1 MECIKTKKHS
11 NDNLPVSKMKLS
23 DLKPIDFGPG
33 SEKGSV
39 EVDKIVYSNK
49 NNIKLLILSDIH
61 DEEIVLEKAKTICE
75 KEKPDYIFIA
85 GDTTN
90 CSVSFVEDT
99 LDMFKTFAPT
109 FIVPGNNEPEN
120 VLKFLE
126 SRKEYIHEKRIELAD
141 SLNIVGFGFSN
152 ITPYGTPGELSE
164 EEIYERMSRL
174 DIDQNTL
181 LLCHCPPYG
190 IFDQGAGS
198 SREKHIGSVAIR
210 KIIEEKKPFL
220 MFCGHAHEWFGTK
233 KLGETT
239 IVKVLAAKL
248 GGAVILTITNKRIN
262 AEFIRI

>member
-75 KEKPDYIFIA
+75 KENQIISFIA

-174 DIDQNTL
+174 DIDKTRFYFVIARL
-181 LLCHCPPYG
+181 MG
-190 IFDQGAGS
+190 FSTRVREVAGK
-198 SREKHIGSVAIR
+198 KHIGSVAIR
-210 KIIEEKKPFL
+210 KIIEEKKPF
-220 MFCGHAHEWFGTK
+220 
-233 KLGETT
+233 
-239 IVKVLAAKL
+239 
-248 GGAVILTITNKRIN
+248 
-262 AEFIRI
+262 